1 MRTDRAVF
9 EDHTPLLSKNVFEAM
24 QLAVE
29 ERAQNHQGLITLL
42 RQLRDS
48 SEENELAYLQGLQN
62 YMKRK
67 DSAVRSH
74 RNALRDASTTLAR
87 EQAGIAHNSTRT
99 AVIDLVIGFI
109 GELQS
114 QLKEKFSHFD
124 QHSDE

>member
-9 EDHTPLLSKNVFEAM
+9 DDHTPLLSKNVFEAM

-29 ERAQNHQGLITLL
+29 DRAQNHQGLITLL

-67 DSAVRSH
+67 DNAVRSH
-74 RNALRDASTTLAR
+74 RNTLRDASTTLAR
-87 EQAGIAHNSTRT
+87 EQAEIMYNSTRT

-109 GELQS
+109 GELQK